1 MMRLFLIAV
10 FFMAAAEAFAPPFAR
25 RHVSTKLNVAEEL
38 SDIDLMCIENVA
50 SLCTAA
56 DSALEGCDIEEYE
69 ALTNQLK
76 DQRAIMQKHLDKI
89 DVILGQLTGTSGWNQ
104 AGTDE

>member
-1 MMRLFLIAV
+1 MRLFLIAV

-25 RHVSTKLNVAEEL
+25 RHVSTKLNAEGM
-38 SDIDLMCIENVA
+38 SDIDRMCIENVV

-69 ALTNQLK
+69 ALTYQLK
-76 DQRAIMQKHLDKI
+76 DQRAIIQKHLDKI
-89 DVILGQLTGTSGWNQ
+89 DVILAQLTGTSGWNQ

>member
-1 MMRLFLIAV
+1 MRLFLIAA

-25 RHVSTKLNVAEEL
+25 RHVSTKLYVEKM
-38 SDIDLMCIENVA
+38 SDMDLMCIENVA

-56 DSALEGCDIEEYE
+56 DSALEGCDLEEYE
-69 ALTNQLK
+69 ALTNQLN

-89 DVILGQLTGTSGWNQ
+89 DGILARLADGESPE
-104 AGTDE
+104 ADE